1 MQPYEGKLCGPWLE
15 SIDCID
21 CIIKYRY
28 LKCFVADDRYRD
40 RRDRDRRDR
49 ERRERERERE
59 EGEKNSVIEY
69 KDKEREQ
76 AAIKVRMRE
85 RKREGERERET
96 TYKVTIIN
104 TT

>member
-1 MQPYEGKLCGPWLE
+1 MAL
-15 SIDCID
+15 DCNIN
-21 CIIKYRY
+21 Y
-28 LKCFVADDRYRD
+28 LKFFVADDRYRD

-76 AAIKVRMRE
+76 AAIKVRE
-85 RKREGERERET
+85 
-96 TYKVTIIN
+96 
-104 TT
+104 

>member
-1 MQPYEGKLCGPWLE
+1 MKFNTKKNKKRQQFSLKIFSFKTLYARSHVGKLCGLQTVAL
-15 SIDCID
+15 DCNIN
-21 CIIKYRY
+21 Y
-28 LKCFVADDRYRD
+28 LKFFVADDRYRD

-76 AAIKVRMRE
+76 AAIKVRE
-85 RKREGERERET
+85 
-96 TYKVTIIN
+96 
-104 TT
+104 

>member
-15 SIDCID
+15 SID

-76 AAIKVRMRE
+76 AAIKVR
-85 RKREGERERET
+85 KREEERERET